1 MTQDQLTAILETL
14 SAKTDKAGWSALP
27 DGRALTLYAAHDG
40 VQLTI
45 ARVEA
50 MAVKN
55 GLVRVRTAKGEMYLI
70 VLEDLFAVA
79 AEATPAQARR
89 PGFA

>member
-1 MTQDQLTAILETL
+1 MTQDLLGAILETIA
-14 SAKTDKAGWSALP
+14 AKSDKTGWSALP
-27 DGRALTLYAAHDG
+27 EGRTLTLYAAHDG

-50 MAVKN
+50 MSAKN
-55 GLVRVRTAKGEMYLI
+55 GLVRARTVKGEMYL
-70 VLEDLFAVA
+70 VSLDDLFAVA
-79 AEATPAQARR
+79 AEATPTQSRK

>member
-1 MTQDQLTAILETL
+1 MTQDLLGAILETIA
-14 SAKTDKAGWSALP
+14 AKSDKAGWSALP
-27 DGRALTLYAAHDG
+27 EGRTLTLYAAHDG

-50 MAVKN
+50 MSAKN
-55 GLVRVRTAKGEMYLI
+55 GLVRARTVKGEMYL
-70 VLEDLFAVA
+70 VSLDDLFAMA
-79 AEATPAQARR
+79 AEATPTQARK